1 VFSSRAAGG
10 VVVDPRGRVVVVR
23 QRSRTWSLP
32 KGHLEDGEGWEDA
45 ARREVEEETGMRGR
59 LGRELDP
66 ARYRT
71 PKGRDKTVRYW
82 VMDYEEG
89 EFAPN
94 DEVDELRWLAPG
106 DALAL
111 LSYPADR
118 RIVEQVR

>member
-1 VFSSRAAGG
+1 MSKEHAAGG
-10 VVVDPRGRVVVVR
+10 VLVRDGRIALIHR
-23 QRSRTWSLP
+23 PKYDDWSLP